1 MQATPTPIFFDVF
14 CTLLI
19 ITFNLVSP
27 IISLAGELDGK
38 GIVCPRKSNKKTYG
52 FYFENGIVNMFYFKG
67 GASKL
72 NLVTLVLK
80 LYKTDERSISWEGV
94 SGFYSLDKKSLVLC
108 FEYEPNQ
115 YCKVAGDYNKF
126 LEMMDPKLNT
136 KENKI

>member
-1 MQATPTPIFFDVF
+1 MKSSVRYIF

-19 ITFNLVSP
+19 ITFLVVSP

-38 GIVCPRKSNKKTYG
+38 GIVCQRKSDKKTYG
-52 FYFENGIVNMFYFKG
+52 FYFENGIVHMFYFKG

-80 LYKTDERSISWEGV
+80 RYKTDERSISWEGV
-94 SGFYSLDKKSLVLC
+94 SGFYSLDRKSLVLDY
-108 FEYEPNQ
+108 EYEPNH

-126 LEMMDPKLNT
+126 LEMMDPKLYT